1 MASFNELAD
10 LQNFKQYK
18 VTLKTAL
25 ARIKPGMR
33 VNFVYLEKF
42 AFEDK
47 ERTLILVDHDA
58 ELVKNLGRKPGAV
71 GKCAVNDADKFV
83 FTSSADIKIAKVVK
97 MFAEAGIPRAVH
109 DPEDAPDEPS
119 RVPEG
124 TQLKMKHGW
133 TEIRTWGKEAQDL
146 IDAFDGLVGVYKGLP
161 TVQPDWADLVER
173 LGDVKARMAEM
184 LRTRITNDAQAREAE
199 LVKVNQLTKVA
210 RKLASDIR
218 DRAIVT
224 RDSEAPVRLHVAS
237 GAAEPTAGDGATT
250 RAAVHEPLKPSAQQ
264 EQATREADKLSD
276 AYEQFQARF
285 GPVFKKARELGLP
298 TDALVEAESVLEKAL
313 RQPATLIVQQID
325 RLKPLL
331 LSYAKIGKA
340 LAEANAA
347 HQAMLQ
353 EQALQAQAA
362 RERQAREDQQRQD
375 ELARQARIGQDRAD
389 RLARKRIEQE
399 RQAEAV
405 RQADALREAQAEA
418 DRQAEVLRQEAP
430 VEQQADVAA
439 DAVPE
444 PAVQPSPLTPKQRAD
459 RRKKSDPDPVPV
471 TPPATRK
478 KVRYERMAPTPVL
491 TFKEKFDRN
500 MLQRVGDVVKMVT
513 GFDNAGGFSTHYK
526 FSQGDSDVVAYELH
540 VHRSAN
546 GRFRSGQVK
555 FGRLAAVVR
564 GGEEDLK
571 ASELVTYGIPDV
583 ETFP

>member
-1 MASFNELAD
+1 MASFSELAD

-18 VTLKTAL
+18 VKLKAAL
-25 ARIKPGMR
+25 AKIKPGMR

-58 ELVKNLGRKPGAV
+58 ELVKNLGKKPGAV

-119 RVPEG
+119 RVPEA

-173 LGDVKARMAEM
+173 LGDVKARMGEM
-184 LRTRITNDAQAREAE
+184 LRTQITNDAQARGAE
-199 LVKVNQLTKVA
+199 LVKVEQLTKVA

-224 RDSEAPVRLHVAS
+224 RDSETPVRMHVAS
-237 GAAEPTAGDGATT
+237 GAADPTSGDGAAT
-250 RAAVHEPLKPSAQQ
+250 RAAVREPLEPSAQQ
-264 EQATREADKLSD
+264 EQDTRKADKLSD
-276 AYEQFQARF
+276 AFEQFQAKF
-285 GPVFKKARELGLP
+285 GPVFEKARELGLP
-298 TDALVEAESVLEKAL
+298 TDALIDAERALEKAL
-313 RQPATLIVQQID
+313 RQPASLIVQQID

-331 LSYAKIGKA
+331 LDYAKIGKA

-353 EQALQAQAA
+353 DQALQAQAA
-362 RERQAREDQQRQD
+362 REQQARE
-375 ELARQARIGQDRAD
+375 
-389 RLARKRIEQE
+389 RIEQE
-399 RQAEAV
+399 R
-405 RQADALREAQAEA
+405 QAEA
-418 DRQAEVLRQEAP
+418 DRQAEVLRQEAL
-430 VEQQADVAA
+430 VDQQANAVA

-444 PAVQPSPLTPKQRAD
+444 PAVQPSPLTPKQRAA
-459 RRKKSDPDPVPV
+459 RKKKSEPQPA
-471 TPPATRK
+471 TPPAARK
-478 KVRYERMAPTPVL
+478 KVKYEKMAPTPVM
-491 TFKEKFDRN
+491 TFKEKFEKN
-500 MLQRVGDVVKMVT
+500 MVQRVGDVVKMVT

-526 FSQGDSDVVAYELH
+526 FSQGDSDAVAYELH

-564 GGEEDLK
+564 GGEEALK
-571 ASELVTYGIPDV
+571 ASELATYGIPIV